1 MTSRQTPPRPAALA
15 RDVRD
20 RMAAVFCASLAS
32 EAAGVLE
39 VLEQQLA
46 TTGEREKW
54 RPLREAIDLLRTIL
68 PGFEASVR
76 RHVIERYD
84 AKLSPGE
91 SALSK
96 TSVLSLASL
105 SLVADDE
112 VQEEIVV
119 GNATRRL
126 REAVSEELFLVT
138 ERLAEV
144 LGVGSLAEDRNP
156 AYPRVFARAL
166 LDALS
171 APGVG
176 MPARFA
182 AFAAFSP
189 ALLNAMPLTY
199 RAANALLAEHG
210 VLPHL
215 KHSYGAPQSV
225 GSSNAR
231 TTTAPP
237 PSAAAARDAQLFDRM
252 VAHAG
257 APGGAMP
264 ATRPA
269 SGPAGEPIPAAA
281 GEGAAAGLVT
291 VQIRPELLAALNE
304 LDVRVPAG
312 RAGELSPV
320 SVRAARES
328 MGTSLNSVDA
338 LVADLVESL
347 FERLFAGAALT
358 DQAKAQIGRLQ
369 IPVLKAALSDRA
381 LFTDPGHPIRG
392 LIDAMAELGA
402 SPDEPRVDGRSP
414 SEWLVSETE
423 ALVASDPSGP
433 SAFADARDRLSAI
446 AEKHHDAQGELDE
459 VVAMLREDERRLTAV
474 QDASLEIAHRVGAAH
489 CPPAAASFAYHAWRP
504 VLAHDHRTEGKG
516 GTLWLAD
523 LETLEDLLWTLTPR
537 VSEAERLRLATLLPS
552 LRYRMKQGFLRAGLP
567 RGEADALMEQM
578 RQIHAELER
587 SPAAA
592 AHGELRLSAGAG
604 APYEEDV
611 TATLNVAS
619 QALEDEGLVRGA
631 WFEFTEEDGRR
642 HRCRLNWVSPVQ
654 GACVFKDLS
663 AGKSFAIALDE
674 LRERRVA
681 GRAELVDGPGIA
693 GPSIEAALHE
703 VARERGAEDD
713 SVS

>member
-1 MTSRQTPPRPAALA
+1 MTPTPPTPRPAALA

-20 RMAAVFCASLAS
+20 RMAAVFSASLSA

-68 PGFEASVR
+68 PGFDASVR
-76 RHVIERYD
+76 RHVTARYD

-91 SALSK
+91 NALSK

-144 LGVGSLAEDRNP
+144 LGTGSLAEDRNP
-156 AYPRVFARAL
+156 AFPRVFARAL
-166 LDALS
+166 LDALA

-189 ALLNAMPLTY
+189 ALLEAMPATY
-199 RAANALLAEHG
+199 KAANALLAEHG
-210 VLPHL
+210 VLPQL
-215 KHSYGAPQSV
+215 KRSYGTPQAV
-225 GSSNAR
+225 GSANAR

-237 PSAAAARDAQLFDRM
+237 PGAAAARDARLFDRM
-252 VAHAG
+252 VATARG
-257 APGGAMP
+257 PGGAASTPAVANAPADAPP
-264 ATRPA
+264 AT
-269 SGPAGEPIPAAA
+269 GPE
-281 GEGAAAGLVT
+281 AAGLVT
-291 VQIRPELLAALNE
+291 VQVRPELLAALKA
-304 LDVRVPAG
+304 LDARVPPG
-312 RAGELSPV
+312 QAGEV
-320 SVRAARES
+320 SLGTVRAAREA
-328 MGTSLNSVDA
+328 MAPSLDTVDS
-338 LVADLVESL
+338 LVADLVEAL

-381 LFTDPGHPIRG
+381 LFTDPNHPIRG

-414 SEWLVSETE
+414 SEWLVAETE
-423 ALVASDPSGP
+423 ALVGTDPSET
-433 SAFADARDRLSAI
+433 SAFADARDRLAAI
-446 AEKHHDAQGELDE
+446 AEKHHDAQAELDE

-489 CPPAAASFAYHAWRP
+489 CPAAAASFAYHAWRP

-523 LETLEDLLWTLTPR
+523 LEALEDLLWTLTPR

-552 LRYRMKQGFLRAGLP
+552 LRYRMKQGFLRAGLA

-578 RQIHAELER
+578 RQIHSELER

-592 AHGELRLSAGAG
+592 AHGELRLTAGPG
-604 APYEEDV
+604 ASYEDDV

-619 QALEDEGLVRGA
+619 RALEDEGLVRGA
-631 WFEFTEEDGRR
+631 WFEFTEEDGRK

-654 GACVFKDLS
+654 GACVFKDLA
-663 AGKSFAIALDE
+663 AGRSFAIALDE
-674 LRERRVA
+674 LRERREA
-681 GRAELVDGPGIA
+681 GRAERVDGPGFA

-703 VARERGAEDD
+703 VARERGAEADA
-713 SVS
+713 VS